1 MSLVATKS
9 ERIDIRTDPVVK
21 ELLQRAAAA
30 HKSVSEFLLHAGL
43 DAARETLS
51 GRQIFS
57 LDEDAWDAFQAV
69 LERPVSDKPR
79 LRRLLS
85 EPGVFDSPPTRPLT
99 RQ

>member
-1 MSLVATKS
+1 MSLVAIKS

-21 ELLQRAAAA
+21 DFLQRAAVAA

-43 DAARETLS
+43 DAARATLS

-57 LDEDAWDAFQAV
+57 LDENAWNAFQEA
-69 LERPVSDKPR
+69 LDRPVADKPR

-85 EPGVFDSPPTRPLT
+85 EPGVFDSPPA
-99 RQ
+99 

>member
-1 MSLVATKS
+1 MSLVAAKS

-21 ELLQRAAAA
+21 DLLQRAAVAA

-43 DAARETLS
+43 DAAREALS

-57 LDEDAWDAFQAV
+57 LDEDGWDAFQAA

-85 EPGVFDSPPTRPLT
+85 EPGILDLPRA
-99 RQ
+99 